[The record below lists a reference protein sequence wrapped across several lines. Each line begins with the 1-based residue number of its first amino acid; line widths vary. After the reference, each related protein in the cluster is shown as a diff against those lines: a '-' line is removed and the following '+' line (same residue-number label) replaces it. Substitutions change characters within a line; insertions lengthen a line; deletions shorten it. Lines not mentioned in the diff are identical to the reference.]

1 MDKNRGVKRRSRGRG
16 LAVLLLA
23 LCMIICMMPIA
34 VFADP
39 APEDASGSGMEA
51 AGETE
56 KAGCGSWMSF

>member
-1 MDKNRGVKRRSRGRG
+1 MDKTRGVKRRSRGRG

-51 AGETE
+51 ASRND
-56 KAGCGSWMSF
+56 GSGSEVR